1 MFISG
6 ARDWGTYQSP
16 GALERMSEICT
27 QHRGSHLI
35 EAAGHWV
42 QQERA
47 EEVNALLAEFLSAA
61 KDAPNLV

>member
-1 MFISG
+1 
-6 ARDWGTYQSP
+6 
-16 GALERMSEICT
+16 MSEICT